1 MWMWHIS
8 RQSRQRTCFFWPVA
22 TAEPFCRMISRWIL
36 DVDIISSKLLDRSPG
51 STRRFSP
58 GFRLF
63 MSTSLRAT
71 EQKQL
76 LSTLRVKCVLKP
88 RAGTDWTECLR
99 NRFFQECPRLTF
111 FCLNFH
117 IFSSHIGCIGEHD
130 DSMSSC
136 VMHDANRMIS
146 KFTSSYRESQ
156 SFLLALEYFGKLH
169 CTFQLRCKLLGNFL
183 EELVRCC
190 NAVFVR
196 ISVPDFAH
204 VAKVV
209 FFCESRI
216 DVWYVWYVWN
226 IV

>member
-1 MWMWHIS
+1 MHCQAARWGPEILCETAELALVVWCTPPSDFQVFAMWMWHIS

-76 LSTLRVKCVLKP
+76 LSTLRVTCVLKP
-88 RAGTDWTECLR
+88 RDGTDWTECLR

-111 FCLNFH
+111 F
-117 IFSSHIGCIGEHD
+117 
-130 DSMSSC
+130 
-136 VMHDANRMIS
+136 V
-146 KFTSSYRESQ
+146 
-156 SFLLALEYFGKLH
+156 
-169 CTFQLRCKLLGNFL
+169 
-183 EELVRCC
+183 
-190 NAVFVR
+190 
-196 ISVPDFAH
+196 
-204 VAKVV
+204 
-209 FFCESRI
+209 
-216 DVWYVWYVWN
+216 
-226 IV
+226 